1 MVYFP
6 ILKELDIRA
15 YGLYPGEKR
24 DGRFE
29 LKFNAGLTMIIG
41 ANGLGKTTLMTLVF
55 RMIAGTYDLNLPSEI
70 GTANLEAQELNPV
83 ARRQFADRVND
94 GAQNAYATLKFD
106 VASVEFIVERNLA
119 NLSLRSFSVGGQ
131 VRSVNEIAYHDAIL
145 DASGF
150 GVYADWLLIL
160 RTLVFFFEDR
170 RALVWDP
177 GAQRQ
182 LLRCLFLSPE
192 RAQEW
197 TQKER
202 SILEL
207 DSRMRN
213 LQAAVRKEQ
222 KIQAKTVKQ
231 FSNES
236 AVRAALDA
244 AEKSIEH
251 LDARCDELAV
261 LVENDDED
269 RKRHRL
275 NVMRAQNEHDRSI
288 REFERER
295 LFAIEAHLPQVDA
308 SMRFLFARLMSDNTC
323 LACGSS
329 GVNAKR
335 KAVESALEQ
344 HRCLVC
350 DSNLSY
356 RDETIIDLGDK
367 RIAELRSEVESTRVY
382 LQQQTSLF
390 EEINARYKANSQEF
404 TECSAERSYLQDTI
418 RNLINQLP
426 QDERKAREQHDKLR
440 GIEDLVMDLRTQL
453 NKEREQFSELLKSYL
468 ETIQSSAEAIKRQFK
483 VASMGFLFEDSGL
496 SWSPNRRTV
505 GQAGGMEPVEYPA
518 FVVELSGSD
527 FVGLQQRSSPSQ
539 VSESQREFIDLA
551 FRMALIDV
559 ASPEH
564 AATLAVDAP
573 ESSLDA
579 VFVDKAAQVL
589 GGFAKSGHGN
599 RLILTSNLGA
609 GELVPQLLKE
619 VAPKG
624 QRMDPLVD
632 LFSAGVPTRAMIDS
646 KVSYDKYW
654 DQLKSKVND
663 ESES

>member
-6 ILKELDIRA
+6 LLNELELQH
-15 YGLYPGEKR
+15 YGLYPGEKG
-24 DGRFE
+24 DGHFV
-29 LKFNAGLTMIIG
+29 LKFNAGLTMILG
-41 ANGLGKTTLMTLVF
+41 ANGLGKTTLMTLLF
-55 RMIAGTYDLNLPSEI
+55 RMLAGTHDLSLPSEI
-70 GTANLEAQELNPV
+70 GTANLEAQELNSI

-94 GAQNAYATLKFD
+94 GAQNAYAILKF
-106 VASVEFIVERNLA
+106 SVGSLEFIVERNLA
-119 NLSLRSFSVGGQ
+119 NLSLRSLSVGGQ
-131 VRSVNEIAYHDAIL
+131 AQIIREKTYHDTIL
-145 DASGF
+145 KASGF
-150 GVYADWLLIL
+150 GTYADWLLIL
-160 RTLVFFFEDR
+160 RTLIFFFEDR

-192 RAQEW
+192 HALEW

-222 KIQAKTVKQ
+222 KIRTKTVKQ

-236 AVRAALDA
+236 EVRAALDA
-244 AEKSIEH
+244 AEKSKEY
-251 LDARCDELAV
+251 LDTRCEELAV
-261 LVENDDED
+261 LVEKDEED
-269 RKRHRL
+269 RQRNRL

-350 DSNLSY
+350 DSHLPK
-356 RDETIIDLGDK
+356 RDETIIDLGDE
-367 RIAELRSEVESTRVY
+367 RIAELRSEIESTRVN
-382 LQQQTSLF
+382 LQQQTCLF
-390 EEINARYKANSQEF
+390 EEINDRYKTNSQEF
-404 TECSAERSYLQDTI
+404 TECSAERSDLQDTI

-426 QDERKAREQHDKLR
+426 QEERKTREQQDKLQ
-440 GIEDLVMDLRTQL
+440 GIEALVTELRTQL
-453 NKEREQFSELLKSYL
+453 KDEREQFSELLRSYL
-468 ETIQSSAEAIKRQFK
+468 ETIQSSAEAIKKQFK

-527 FVGLQQRSSPSQ
+527 FVGLQQRSSPNQ

-564 AATLAVDAP
+564 ASTLAVDAP

-589 GGFAKSGHGN
+589 GGFAKSAHGN

-609 GELVPQLLKE
+609 SELVPQLLKE
-619 VAPKG
+619 VAPIG
-624 QRMDPLVD
+624 QRMKSLVD
-632 LFSAGVPTRAMIDS
+632 LFSAGVPTRAMIES
-646 KVSYDKYW
+646 KASYDKYW
-654 DQLKSKVND
+654 AQLKSKVNG
-663 ESES
+663 ES